1 MAISTPAQEP
11 ERDFLLVEYEKLK
24 DEQIERIKERN
35 SLINYTVVSIGA
47 LLALSSTGAA
57 LRNVLFAIPWIG
69 IVFGLN
75 YLRTDA
81 KVSDIGSHL
90 RSRYAEVFAPA
101 FSWETK
107 GDKSSQRFGFRAGQ
121 LLSDLLVFIGPGA
134 VAIVVSWFVGRAGA
148 LWWTWAAASSVLLVL
163 LASMFIRQWSSSS
176 RLP

>member
-35 SLINYTVVSIGA
+35 SLINKTDVSIGA
-47 LLALSSTGAA
+47 L
-57 LRNVLFAIPWIG
+57 PWIG

-148 LWWTWAAASSVLLVL
+148 LWWTWAAASSVPSPPSTM
-163 LASMFIRQWSSSS
+163 ASDGCLCSWPRCLSGSGRVHRVFPNNR
-176 RLP
+176 